1 MSKQDKI
8 KEYDEEP
15 VMYCAR
21 CYSLN
26 IVHEDVIDS
35 DCCGRCG
42 CTDFK
47 TSSIEEWERLYK
59 ERYGHKFVENS
70 HDLRKSPVFMLPMD
84 RLKTMVYKDECWKK
98 LCRTMYPTF
107 PNGLSRVDSIVLLF
121 TMLIQDNRLDELRV
135 ELINQNYKK

>member
-15 VMYCAR
+15 VMYCAN

-70 HDLRKSPVFMLPMD
+70 HDLRKSPVFMLSMD
-84 RLKTMVYKDECWKK
+84 RLKTMVYKDECWKE
-98 LCRTMYPTF
+98 LCKMLYPAF
-107 PNGLSRVDSIVLLF
+107 PDGLSRADSVVLLF
-121 TMLIQDNRLDELRV
+121 AKLIQDNRLDDLRI

>member
-15 VMYCAR
+15 VMYCAK

-70 HDLRKSPVFMLPMD
+70 HDLRKSPVFMLSMD
-84 RLKTMVYKDECWKK
+84 RLKTMVYKDECWKE
-98 LCRTMYPTF
+98 LCKMLYPAF
-107 PNGLSRVDSIVLLF
+107 PDGLSRADSVVLLF
-121 TMLIQDNRLDELRV
+121 AKLIQDNRLDDLRI

>member
-15 VMYCAR
+15 VMYCAK

-70 HDLRKSPVFMLPMD
+70 HDLRKSPVFMLSMD

-98 LCRTMYPTF
+98 LCKMLYSAF
-107 PNGLSRVDSIVLLF
+107 PDGLSRADSVVLLF
-121 TMLIQDNRLDELRV
+121 AKLIQDNRLDDLRI